1 MVTVPK
7 YMKRLH
13 SVAEFRR
20 LLSDAINNLGDLRDA
35 RQSGVSKEFRERI
48 MLAVTEVN
56 GCRYCS
62 YFHSKQALEAGM
74 TAAEVKQ
81 LANGDLDD
89 VPPDQLPAVLFAPM
103 AISTTYHPTSCLLC
117 SSPSIMRRLSGF
129 PKLNWSASSPRV
141 MVRLTAGR
149 SSGISA

>member
-81 LANGDLDD
+81 LANGDLDAGHED
-89 VPPDQLPAVLFAPM
+89 FCIDDEAQASAPTPM
-103 AISTTYHPTSCLLC
+103 
-117 SSPSIMRRLSGF
+117 
-129 PKLNWSASSPRV
+129 
-141 MVRLTAGR
+141 
-149 SSGISA
+149 